1 MLQRICPVSGSSNW
15 IPVFESDTGRIIT
28 GDQRIC
34 DGNLGKVICP
44 ESGVVAN
51 KNRFSDSD
59 LEILYGEEYELNVL
73 GKEEHFFYTE
83 NGPKARSEVFF
94 DWIEPHMPQ
103 NFGSLIE
110 IGCGEGNL
118 LDRISRKFLEKSVSG
133 IDGSFKAVQLAAD
146 KGLNVQRKLILG
158 NEDLPVADIYLLVN
172 VIEHI
177 EDLTLFI
184 NNLKQSLAAGGR
196 IIFCLP
202 VQDYGGYD
210 IFFYEHVWH
219 FTSKHFER
227 VLYNNGLKLVYS
239 DISHPVNHGIGL
251 FVCEISS
258 ASTEYS
264 EGVYSDMI
272 QKNLDFWLAN
282 FKGLNNLFK
291 QESFERI
298 TIFGAGEVSTLFLA
312 FSDLFKQNI
321 IACIDDT
328 KPEGMLKHGIPV
340 YPSSWLEN
348 NQTDLLLLAVNK
360 KYYPI
365 IEEKFKHLNLTILPI
380 Y

>member
-1 MLQRICPVSGSSNW
+1 MMQRVCPVSGSSNW
-15 IPVFESDTGRIIT
+15 VSVFESETGRIIT

-34 DGNLGKVICP
+34 SGNLEKVICP
-44 ESGVVAN
+44 ESGVISN
-51 KNRFSDSD
+51 KNRFPDYD
-59 LEILYGEEYELNVL
+59 IEILYGEEYELNVL

-83 NGPKARSEVFF
+83 SGPKARSEVFF
-94 DWIEPHMPQ
+94 DWIQPHLPES
-103 NFGSLIE
+103 FSSLIE

-118 LDRISRKFLEKSVSG
+118 LSRISEKFPEKSVSG
-133 IDGSFKAVQLAAD
+133 IDGSFKAVKLAEA

-158 NEDLPVADIYLLVN
+158 NEDLPLADLYLLVN
-172 VIEHI
+172 VIEHV
-177 EDLTLFI
+177 EDISLFI
-184 NNLKQSLAAGGR
+184 NNLKQSLAANGR

-227 VLYNNGLKLVYS
+227 VLSNNGLKLIYS
-239 DISHPVNHGIGL
+239 DINHPVNHGIGL
-251 FVCEISS
+251 FVCEPSQV
-258 ASTEYS
+258 STEYS
-264 EGVYSDMI
+264 TEFYSDII

-282 FKGLNNLFK
+282 FKGLNNFLN
-291 QESFERI
+291 QNSFESI
-298 TIFGAGEVSTLFLA
+298 TVFGAGEVSTLFLA
-312 FSDLFKQNI
+312 FSDLSKQNV

-340 YPSSWLEN
+340 YPSSWLDTH
-348 NQTDLLLLAVNK
+348 QTDLLLLAVNK

-365 IEEKFKHLNLTILPI
+365 IEEKLKHLHITIKPI

>member
-15 IPVFESDTGRIIT
+15 ISVFESDTGRIIT

-34 DGNLGKVICP
+34 DGNLEKVICP

-59 LEILYGEEYELNVL
+59 LEILYGKEYELNVL

-94 DWIEPHMPQ
+94 DWIEPHFQ
-103 NFGSLIE
+103 ENFRSLIE

-118 LDRISRKFLEKSVSG
+118 LDRISGKYPDKSVSG
-133 IDGSFKAVQLAAD
+133 IDGSFKAVQLAAN
-146 KGLNVQRKLILG
+146 KGLNVERKLILG
-158 NEDLPVADIYLLVN
+158 SEDLPVADIYLLVN

-177 EDLTLFI
+177 EDLSLFI
-184 NNLKQSLAAGGR
+184 NNLKKSISAGGR

-219 FTSKHFER
+219 FTSRHFER
-227 VLYNNGLKLVYS
+227 VLSNNGLKLVYS
-239 DISHPVNHGIGL
+239 DINHPVNHGIGL

-258 ASTEYS
+258 VLTEYS
-264 EGVYSDMI
+264 EGVYSNMI

-282 FKGLNNLFK
+282 FKGLNNLLK
-291 QESFERI
+291 QKSFERI
-298 TIFGAGEVSTLFLA
+298 AIFGAGEVSTLFLA
-312 FSDLFKQNI
+312 FSDLFKHKI

-340 YPSSWLEN
+340 YPSSWLEQ
-348 NQTDLLLLAVNK
+348 NQPDLLLLAVNK
-360 KYYPI
+360 KYYSM
-365 IEEKFKHLNLTILPI
+365 IEEKFKHLNLNIQPI

>member
-15 IPVFESDTGRIIT
+15 IPVFDLGTGRIIT

-34 DGNLGKVICP
+34 NGNLEKVICP
-44 ESGVVAN
+44 ESGIVAN

-59 LEILYGEEYELNVL
+59 LEILYGKEYELNVL
-73 GKEEHFFYTE
+73 GKEEHFFYTKS
-83 NGPKARSEVFF
+83 GPKARSEVFF
-94 DWIEPHMPQ
+94 EWIEPHLPV
-103 NFGSLIE
+103 NFRSLIE

-118 LDRISRKFLEKSVSG
+118 LGRILGKFPEKSVCG
-133 IDGSFKAVQLAAD
+133 LDGSFKAVELAAN
-146 KGLNVQRKLILG
+146 KGLDVERKLILG
-158 NEDLPVADIYLLVN
+158 NEELPVADIYLLVN

-177 EDLTLFI
+177 EDLSLFI
-184 NNLKQSLAAGGR
+184 NNIKQSLAAGGR

-219 FTSKHFER
+219 FTSKQFER
-227 VLYNNGLKLVYS
+227 VLSNNGLKLVYS
-239 DISHPVNHGIGL
+239 DINHPVNHGIGL

-258 ASTEYS
+258 SSTEYS
-264 EGVYSDMI
+264 EGFYSDVI
-272 QKNLDFWLAN
+272 QKNLHFWLDN
-282 FKGLNNLFK
+282 FKGLNNLLK
-291 QESFERI
+291 EKSFERI
-298 TIFGAGEVSTLFLA
+298 AFFGASEVSTLFLA
-312 FSDLFKQNI
+312 FSDLFNQNI

-340 YPSSWLEN
+340 YSSFWLEN

-360 KYYPI
+360 KYHSMI
-365 IEEKFKHLNLTILPI
+365 REKFKYLDMNIQPI

>member
-15 IPVFESDTGRIIT
+15 MPVFESDTGRIIT

-34 DGNLGKVICP
+34 NGNLEKIICP

-94 DWIEPHMPQ
+94 EWIEPHLPQ
-103 NFGSLIE
+103 NFSSLIE

-118 LDRISRKFLEKSVSG
+118 LGRISGKFPEKSVSG

-146 KGLNVQRKLILG
+146 KGLDVERKLILG

-177 EDLTLFI
+177 EDLSLFI

-219 FTSKHFER
+219 FTFKHFER
-227 VLYNNGLKLVYS
+227 VLSNNGLKLVYS
-239 DISHPVNHGIGL
+239 DINHPVNHGIGL

-258 ASTEYS
+258 VLTEYS
-264 EGVYSDMI
+264 EGFYSDTI
-272 QKNLDFWLAN
+272 QKNLDFWFAN
-282 FKGLNNLFK
+282 FKGLNNLLK
-291 QESFERI
+291 QKCFERI

-340 YPSSWLEN
+340 YPSSWLEH

-360 KYYPI
+360 KYYPMI
-365 IEEKFKHLNLTILPI
+365 KEKFKHLKLNIQPI